1 MKQKKA
7 GYVLVAALL
16 LFNLHFMNG
25 SAEGNE
31 SRWLML
37 KSEPAATAWVS
48 GAPVRFHAG
57 EEYQQN
63 HFRKV
68 NKSLADDEE
77 IIGEGGV
84 DKGGMRNTAQFIE
97 RIPQMRSVIAIKDKV
112 MDKVSPVLENP
123 DGRLFM
129 PMFNSKN
136 QSKMPQQEFSGSE
149 NFARPESENK
159 ESGRSGPGQERYFV
173 GYRLSS
179 KASQQNENWYFGLGW
194 KSGGGG
200 RGRRDSEDQEVG
212 DADISRTSFL
222 SGNKDQGQSAAKVEY
237 SGPIVGLVGQF

>member
-1 MKQKKA
+1 MKQKKT

-37 KSEPAATAWVS
+37 KSEPTTAAWVS
-48 GAPVRFHAG
+48 GEPVRFHAG

-68 NKSLADDEE
+68 SQSLADDEE
-77 IIGEGGV
+77 IIGEDGAG
-84 DKGGMRNTAQFIE
+84 KGGMRGSAQLIE
-97 RIPQMRSVIAIKDKV
+97 KIPQARSVMALKDKV
-112 MDKVSPVLENP
+112 MNKVSPVLENP

-136 QSKMPQQEFSGSE
+136 QNKMPRQEFSGSE
-149 NFARPESENK
+149 NFARPESDSK

-179 KASQQNENWYFGLGW
+179 RANQQNENWYFGLGW
-194 KSGGGG
+194 KSGGG
-200 RGRRDSEDQEVG
+200 RGRRDAEDQESG
-212 DADISRTSFL
+212 DADRSRANIL
-222 SGNKDQGQSAAKVEY
+222 SGNKDQGQNVAKVEY